1 MRLSWQDLFE
11 KLPFPVEEEYP
22 WAILDGL
29 DRFFARFTGYNAHTW
44 LLQNKDKA
52 GKVEIRGNVYIAD
65 DAQIESGAT
74 IIGPA
79 YIGPKSVIRHGAYLR
94 GEVYLSEG
102 VIVGHA
108 TEVKR
113 SLLLKNCS
121 ASHFNYVGDS
131 VLGANV
137 NLGAGVKI
145 SNFKNDGSVIFVG
158 GSDTGMT
165 KVGAFIGNGSKL
177 GCNAVT
183 APGTVIGKNCAV
195 YPLAFVRGVVPDNS
209 IVKLRQELD
218 IISRS

>member
-79 YIGPKSVIRHGAYLR
+79 YIGPKSVIRHGAYL
-94 GEVYLSEG
+94 EAKYTSAKALSWTC
-102 VIVGHA
+102 HR
-108 TEVKR
+108 VKR
-113 SLLLKNCS
+113 SLLLK
-121 ASHFNYVGDS
+121 
-131 VLGANV
+131 
-137 NLGAGVKI
+137 
-145 SNFKNDGSVIFVG
+145 
-158 GSDTGMT
+158 
-165 KVGAFIGNGSKL
+165 
-177 GCNAVT
+177 
-183 APGTVIGKNCAV
+183 
-195 YPLAFVRGVVPDNS
+195 
-209 IVKLRQELD
+209 KLRRFTLQL
-218 IISRS
+218 RWR